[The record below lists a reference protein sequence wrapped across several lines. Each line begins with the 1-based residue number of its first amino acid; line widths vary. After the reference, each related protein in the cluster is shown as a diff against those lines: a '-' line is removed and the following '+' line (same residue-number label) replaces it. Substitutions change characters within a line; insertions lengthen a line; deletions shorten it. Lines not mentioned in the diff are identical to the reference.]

1 MNSGSSLLHGAQATG
16 TNVDCFAAFQF
27 YFANIGLPGSVGF
40 AVRVRNVLTENNA
53 FTTDTA
59 LCHPLTPPKNYSS
72 PLLFSKRHTDTVQ
85 HLLLYHIFSQN
96 ARDFLNFF
104 QFFISIKKNDK

>member
-1 MNSGSSLLHGAQATG
+1 MNWELSLLHGAQATG
-16 TNVDCFAAFQF
+16 TNVDCFVAFQS

-72 PLLFSKRHTDTVQ
+72 PFFLSKRHTDTVQ
-85 HLLLYHIFSQN
+85 HLLL
-96 ARDFLNFF
+96 
-104 QFFISIKKNDK
+104 